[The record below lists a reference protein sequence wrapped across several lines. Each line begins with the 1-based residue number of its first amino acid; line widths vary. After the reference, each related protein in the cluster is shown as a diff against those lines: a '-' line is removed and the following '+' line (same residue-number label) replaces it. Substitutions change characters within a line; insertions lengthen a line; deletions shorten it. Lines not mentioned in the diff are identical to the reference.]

1 MFVAGLARPFDMHQ
15 IATKFCTNLDVRHW
29 NAIDPPSS
37 SRLSAC
43 RRSRFRFTYR
53 RLIMANLTLFDPST
67 NDLIDP
73 FFRRFF
79 ASRDVMAPLDT
90 QSIRV
95 DISETPE
102 QYSVKADIP
111 GVKKEDIHV
120 RIERNSVQID
130 ATMNSEKE
138 EKDPAGRIIRSERYS
153 GAVSRAFSLANDV
166 DDAKATAKYDGG
178 VLTLSLPKKT
188 AATAKQLSIQ

>member
-1 MFVAGLARPFDMHQ
+1 
-15 IATKFCTNLDVRHW
+15 
-29 NAIDPPSS
+29 
-37 SRLSAC
+37 
-43 RRSRFRFTYR
+43 
-53 RLIMANLTLFDPST
+53 MANLTLFDPNT
-67 NDLIDP
+67 NDLFDP

-79 ASRDVMAPLDT
+79 SSRDLMAPLET

-102 QYSVKADIP
+102 RYMVKADIP

-130 ATMNSEKE
+130 ATMNSETE
-138 EKDPAGRIIRSERYS
+138 EKDKTGRVIRSERYS

-166 DDAKATAKYDGG
+166 DDAKASAKYDGG
-178 VLTLSLPKKT
+178 VLTLELPKK
-188 AATAKQLSIQ
+188 AIATAKQLSVQ